1 LRVNRD
7 HLQLHLCPTRW
18 ATQEELDTSLCH
30 VRNKRVPRSKGQ
42 DRRGQI
48 PDMLG
53 MAHPMLHSMTYDQGR
68 EMALHKDVS
77 HNTGIAVYF
86 SDPHTPW
93 QRGSN
98 ENMNGLISQYLLKG
112 THLSVYSKAKLDDI
126 ADQINNR
133 PRQGLR
139 VRSPMKVY
147 TELLSNSQQH
157 STLIH

>member
-1 LRVNRD
+1 
-7 HLQLHLCPTRW
+7 
-18 ATQEELDTSLCH
+18 
-30 VRNKRVPRSKGQ
+30 
-42 DRRGQI
+42 
-48 PDMLG
+48 
-53 MAHPMLHSMTYDQGR
+53 MLHSMAYDQGR